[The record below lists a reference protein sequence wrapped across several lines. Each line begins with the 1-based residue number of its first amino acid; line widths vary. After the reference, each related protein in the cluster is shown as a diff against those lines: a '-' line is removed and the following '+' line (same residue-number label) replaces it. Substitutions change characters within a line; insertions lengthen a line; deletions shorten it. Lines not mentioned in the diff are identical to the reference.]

1 MLTITV
7 PPLVSEMFNEETGEF
22 VYKTE
27 QKERPLRLEHSLVS
41 LSKWESK
48 YHKPFISKEKMSLDE
63 YIHYIKCMTL
73 DKNVDPDIYSRLSRD
88 NLREIG
94 EYIKDPMTAITFRKS
109 NESPS
114 RETVTSELIY
124 YWMIANNIPVEF
136 EKWHLE
142 RLLALIR
149 VCSIKNSP
157 PKKMSKKELMERNT
171 ALNAKRWAE
180 HHKKG

>member
-1 MLTITV
+1 
-7 PPLVSEMFNEETGEF
+7 
-22 VYKTE
+22 
-27 QKERPLRLEHSLVS
+27 
-41 LSKWESK
+41 
-48 YHKPFISKEKMSLDE
+48 
-63 YIHYIKCMTL
+63 
-73 DKNVDPDIYSRLSRD
+73 
-88 NLREIG
+88 
-94 EYIKDPMTAITFRKS
+94 MTAITFRKS

-114 RETVTSELIY
+114 RETVTSDLIY